1 MFARYL
7 RLLRRGSLIEEEL
20 ASLWRTSGNY
30 VGAEEALDRA
40 ILQDQLL
47 DSSKES
53 ASISFMNMHQLK
65 GREYDGVLL
74 VEDQYQNFRGRETK
88 PPYMETRR
96 LLQVSL
102 TRAKHYALVLSA
114 TKNETLDVI
123 FDN

>member
-74 VEDQYQNFRGRETK
+74 VEDQYQSFRRRETE

>member
-1 MFARYL
+1 M
-7 RLLRRGSLIEEEL
+7 IEEEL
-20 ASLWRTSGNY
+20 TNLWRESGNY

-47 DSSKES
+47 DASKES
-53 ASISFMNMHQLK
+53 ASISVMNMHQLK

-74 VEDQYQNFRGRETK
+74 VEDQYQTFRGRDTE

-102 TRAKHYALVLSA
+102 TRAKHFALILSA
-114 TKNETLDVI
+114 TKNATLDVI